1 MLHTTKSSVLASL
14 GNVQESR
21 PTSPVRAF
29 PKKKQRILSLP
40 GLTGPVLL
48 VGSPRA
54 KAVPGRAT
62 WRDVLSLTADILD
75 LRSWR
80 ELDPLAGFMLAAFVA
95 VVAQPLVYGSL
106 GTNIVALMTPV
117 K

>member
-14 GNVQESR
+14 GNLQQSH
-21 PTSPVRAF
+21 PTTSVRAF
-29 PKKKQRILSLP
+29 PKKKRRILSVP

-54 KAVPGRAT
+54 RAVPGRAT

-80 ELDPLAGFMLAAFVA
+80 DLDPLAGFMLAAFVA

-106 GTNIVALMTPV
+106 GTSIVALMTPV